1 MAKIAKK
8 LTLKEHAISVYFINK
23 RLLQQQWKEYLII
36 AVAPFIGLLML
47 YFYLNSLL
55 YILVK

>member
-8 LTLKEHAISVYFINK
+8 LTLKQHAISVYFINK

-36 AVAPFIGLLML
+36 AAAPFIGLLML
-47 YFYLNSLL
+47 YFMYAL
-55 YILVK
+55 